1 VIVTCCEVQL
11 YLSESRSLKDKRQ
24 VLQSLQERIRSRF
37 SVAVAEVEHQDL
49 WQRATLGLATVGNS
63 VRHGDEVLTKVVGFI
78 EQERRVQVLDWAI
91 EER

>member
-1 VIVTCCEVQL
+1 MCCEVQL
-11 YLSESRSLKDKRQ
+11 YLPESRSLKDKRQ
-24 VLQSLQERIRSRF
+24 VLQSLQERIRNRF

-49 WQRATLGLATVGNS
+49 WQRATLGVATVSNS

-78 EQERRVQVLDWAI
+78 EQERRAQVLDYSI